1 MQDLTPY
8 NLTAEQIAAH
18 LHRPERTR
26 ITVERCVT
34 STNTLLKEQ
43 AAAGAPEGTLLVALS
58 QTAGRGRLGRT
69 FHSPEG
75 TGLYFSLLLRPTCAP
90 EEALMLTVAIAAAAT
105 ETIDALTGRLPGIK
119 WVNDLY
125 LDDRKL
131 AGILTEAAISPETGR
146 LDYAV
151 VGIGINVEEPENGFP
166 SEIADIAGALYP
178 NKKTPAELRE
188 QLVAGI
194 VNRFY
199 EYYEHLA
206 DREFFE
212 YYRTHSCLIGR
223 EVLVTNLATDTEG
236 RVARAIAIDEEC
248 HLVVEYEDG
257 QREALQSGDVRLRL
271 REK

>member
-1 MQDLTPY
+1 MRNLTPY
-8 NLTAEQIAAH
+8 NLTAEQIAAY
-18 LHRPERTR
+18 LQQPERSL

-34 STNTLLKEQ
+34 STNALLKAQ

-90 EEALMLTVAIAAAAT
+90 EDALMLTVAIAAAAT
-105 ETIDALTGRLPGIK
+105 ETIHALTGTCPGIK

-125 LDDRKL
+125 LRDRKL
-131 AGILTEAAISPETGR
+131 AGILTESALSPETGH

-151 VGIGINVEEPENGFP
+151 VGIGINVEEPAGGFP
-166 SEIADIAGALYP
+166 EEIAGIAGALYP
-178 NKKTPAELRE
+178 NKKTPAQLRE

-194 VNRFY
+194 LNRFY
-199 EYYEHLA
+199 EYYDHLTE
-206 DREFFE
+206 REFLE

-223 EVLVTNLATDTEG
+223 NVLVTNLATDTEG
-236 RVARAIAIDEEC
+236 RLAHAIAIDEDC
-248 HLVVEYEDG
+248 HLVVEYADG
-257 QREALQSGDVRLRL
+257 QREALQSGDVRLQL
-271 REK
+271 R